1 MPPLDDMPTSTSS
14 ADREAQLVRYG
25 EFQYAFIQFFTEH
38 LVDCRRSF
46 DGNLDDA
53 LILAILGQSRI
64 RAFLNGASSAAPMT
78 GTIGASR
85 LADVSGIPR
94 ETVRRRLARLKQRGW
109 VTQNHDGG
117 WEIAG
122 QAGESAARRD
132 LAELDRRNTARM
144 MRFHGE
150 LSRLIARYETPS
162 D

>member
-1 MPPLDDMPTSTSS
+1 MPPLDDMPPSPSS
-14 ADREAQLVRYG
+14 AGREADLVRYG

-46 DGNLDDA
+46 DGNLDDV

-64 RAFLNGASSAAPMT
+64 RAFLNGASSAAPTT

-94 ETVRRRLARLKQRGW
+94 ETVRRRLAGLKKRGW
-109 VTQNHDGG
+109 VIRGDDGG

-150 LSRLIARYETPS
+150 LSRLLARYETPS

>member
-1 MPPLDDMPTSTSS
+1 M
-14 ADREAQLVRYG
+14 RYC

-46 DGNLDDA
+46 DGNLDDV

-64 RAFLNGASSAAPMT
+64 RAFLNGASSAAPT
-78 GTIGASR
+78 AATIGASR

-94 ETVRRRLARLKQRGW
+94 ETVRRRLAGLKKRGW
-109 VTQNHDGG
+109 VIQGDDGG

-122 QAGESAARRD
+122 HGGESAARRD
-132 LAELDRRNTARM
+132 LAELDRRNMARM

-150 LSRLIARYETPS
+150 LSRLIARYEAPP